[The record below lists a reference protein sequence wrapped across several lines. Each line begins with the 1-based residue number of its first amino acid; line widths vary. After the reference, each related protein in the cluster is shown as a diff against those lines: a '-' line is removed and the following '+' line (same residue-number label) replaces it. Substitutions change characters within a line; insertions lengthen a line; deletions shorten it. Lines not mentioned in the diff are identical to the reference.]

1 MISGQSKNGVLAS
14 HADLSQLGEGVISYR
29 LEFGEAEAEEGKGTE
44 LVPHTNILLKAEQ
57 VRTPR
62 VIEPGQMDRAI
73 MRRRIYARECCKG
86 AMYM

>member
-29 LEFGEAEAEEGKGTE
+29 LEFGGGGEAEEGKGTE

-57 VRTPR
+57 VHLACM
-62 VIEPGQMDRAI
+62 VEPG
-73 MRRRIYARECCKG
+73 
-86 AMYM
+86 